1 MDVYALTRKQRPS
14 QLTMGSSQ
22 ANSVPAHPL
31 SQPLQRESHH
41 QSTPS
46 GNQLDIEAQL
56 MATRA
61 LRRSSILSTL
71 AIGPPSR
78 DHWKPDSEA
87 SQCAYPGCKNQFGLF
102 ERRHHCR
109 KCGDIFCAVHCSNYF
124 RLDQSI
130 NFNPHGELVRG
141 CDTCAKQHQ
150 RWWSIIRRASLA
162 AAKPEE
168 NSNPPAELAPA
179 ISEHERSSS
188 RRANIMTNLP
198 PQDMEGISELG
209 RDDIVKPTT
218 QDSSGADRSID
229 IRQRI
234 TDSTFNPIASV
245 PADWQWSTF

>member
-14 QLTMGSSQ
+14 QLTMGPSQ
-22 ANSVPAHPL
+22 ANSIPNNAHPL

-46 GNQLDIEAQL
+46 ANQLDIEAQL

-109 KCGDIFCAVHCSNYF
+109 KCGDIFCAMHCSNYF

-130 NFNPHGELVRG
+130 NFNPHGDLVRG
-141 CDTCAKQHQ
+141 CDICAKQHQ

-162 AAKPEE
+162 AKPEE
-168 NSNPPAELAPA
+168 SINPPAELAPA
-179 ISEHERSSS
+179 VSDHERSSS

-209 RDDIVKPTT
+209 RDDIVKPT
-218 QDSSGADRSID
+218 QDSPAADRSID

-234 TDSTFNPIASV
+234 T
-245 PADWQWSTF
+245 ADWQWSTF